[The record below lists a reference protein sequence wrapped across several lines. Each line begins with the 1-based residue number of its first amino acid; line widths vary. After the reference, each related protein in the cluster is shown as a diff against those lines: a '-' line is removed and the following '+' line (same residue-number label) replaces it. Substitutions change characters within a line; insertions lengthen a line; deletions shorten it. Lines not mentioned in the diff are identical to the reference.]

1 MKPILKLT
9 IITASLALAL
19 SPAKAEEDHAHDHGH
34 AHGTVT
40 VPATLPDLWAA
51 IEKEKGVL
59 EKAVV
64 SQDAHGTH
72 DAVDTLTAYTK
83 ALPEQAGS
91 LDEAAKKRIEGQ
103 SKNLLRILDNLH
115 HATEGPDWAK
125 AQAELPKLDGV
136 LKLLSTQIPPKS

>member
-9 IITASLALAL
+9 IITASLALAI
-19 SPAKAEEDHAHDHGH
+19 SPAKAEEDHAH
-34 AHGTVT
+34 AHETVT
-40 VPATLPDLWAA
+40 VPTTLPDLWTA

-59 EKAVV
+59 DKAVV
-64 SQDAHGTH
+64 SQDADGTH
-72 DAVDTLTAYTK
+72 DAVDALTAYAK

-91 LDEAAKKRIEGQ
+91 LDEAAQKRIEGQ

-125 AQAELPKLDGV
+125 AQSELPKLNGV
-136 LKLLSTQIPPKS
+136 LKLLSTQIPPKN